1 MSISSMTGYARAV
14 GHDEALSW
22 TWEVKSVNGRTLDI
36 RFRLPLGMDRLE
48 VSARGLVNRYVKRGS
63 LTASLQLSRA
73 GAGAAWRVNRELI
86 ERFLAL
92 HEDYAGRI
100 APGPL
105 RLDTLLTVRGVVEQV
120 EESEGEEAAEERG
133 AKIMASFETALA
145 ALAAAR
151 AAEGGQLAKSLAAQ
165 LEQIARLTSDAE
177 ALAALSPPAVA
188 ARIKEQVATLLAA
201 EPQLS
206 EERLAQEAALIA
218 AKADVREELDRLKA
232 HIVAA
237 RELLASAD
245 PVGRRLDF
253 LCQEFNREANTLCS
267 KAADVALT
275 RLGLELKAVIEQ
287 LREQVQNI
295 E

>member
-1 MSISSMTGYARAV
+1 MTGYARAV

-73 GAGAAWRVNRELI
+73 GAGAVWRVNRELI
-86 ERFLAL
+86 ERLLAL

-100 APGPL
+100 VPGPL
-105 RLDTLLTVRGVVEQV
+105 HLDTLLTVRGVVEQV
-120 EESEGEEAAEERG
+120 EESEGEEAAEKRG
-133 AKIMASFETALA
+133 AKIMASFETALE

-151 AAEGGQLAKSLAAQ
+151 AAEGGQLAKSLAGQ
-165 LEQIARLTSDAE
+165 LEQIARLTGDAE